1 MFTSKSE
8 LSSRC
13 QIFYYRIIFKTLL
26 GNDDDDDD
34 NNNNNKRH
42 DFAKA
47 QWAVCPELLRKGIK
61 CNNGQ

>member
-1 MFTSKSE
+1 
-8 LSSRC
+8 
-13 QIFYYRIIFKTLL
+13 L

-34 NNNNNKRH
+34 NNNNKRH
-42 DFAKA
+42 DLAKA